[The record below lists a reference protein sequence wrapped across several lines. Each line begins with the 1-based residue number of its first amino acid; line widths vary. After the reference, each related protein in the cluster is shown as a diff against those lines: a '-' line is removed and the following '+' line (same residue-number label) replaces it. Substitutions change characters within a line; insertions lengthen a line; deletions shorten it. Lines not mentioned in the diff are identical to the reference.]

1 MATAWKLDDGRLKPE
16 AVKILSSKGD
26 DTMGFEEILF
36 EKRDGVATVTLNRP
50 DRLNAFTTSM
60 YQRLAEIL
68 DEIKKDD
75 GLAVMVI
82 TGAGKGFCA
91 GSDVSDRLAR
101 RIEKGSEESRFESL
115 KQIGA
120 VALDLEDFDKPIIAA
135 VNGVAVGAGLSV
147 ALASDIRIASEKAR
161 FGAVWVRVG
170 LIPDLGATY
179 FLPQLVG
186 IDKAMEM
193 TLTGDLVD
201 AEEALEIGLVTRV
214 LKHDELM
221 LRAAELAARIAEGP
235 AIAIELT
242 RRGLRRSLNNDLK
255 SQLDYESYAQTICRY
270 STDHKE
276 GVQAFIEKRKP
287 EFRGR

>member
-1 MATAWKLDDGRLKPE
+1 
-16 AVKILSSKGD
+16 
-26 DTMGFEEILF
+26 MGFEEILF

-50 DRLNAFTTSM
+50 DRLNAFTTGM

-75 GLAVMVI
+75 ELAVMVV

-101 RIEKGSEESRFESL
+101 RMEKGSEESRFESL

-147 ALASDIRIASEKAR
+147 ALAGDIRIASEKAR

-179 FLPQLVG
+179 SLPRVVG
-186 IDKAMEM
+186 MDKAMEM
-193 TLTGDLVD
+193 TLTGDLVN
-201 AEEALEIGLVTRV
+201 AEEALKIGLVSRV

-221 LRAAELAARIAEGP
+221 PRAGELAARIAEGP

-242 RRGLRRSLNNDLK
+242 KRGLRRSLNNDLK
-255 SQLDYESYAQTICRY
+255 SQLDYESYAQNICRY